1 MNFPEINPNH
11 DFSYFNDGC
20 DPPATEFQVSDYLML
35 DDGFGEDNSSSQS
48 MASSEQVPSG
58 SSSGYSGATSR
69 NNSMQVIMMPTL
81 DYSTATGSL
90 ICYFLK
96 KKKNKVYMI
105 NFFLFLEDQN
115 DNLVCSLIFNLYIF
129 IENARME

>member
-1 MNFPEINPNH
+1 
-11 DFSYFNDGC
+11 
-20 DPPATEFQVSDYLML
+20 
-35 DDGFGEDNSSSQS
+35 

-81 DYSTATGSL
+81 DYSTATSSL

-96 KKKNKVYMI
+96 KKEKESI
-105 NFFLFLEDQN
+105 QD
-115 DNLVCSLIFNLYIF
+115 
-129 IENARME
+129 

>member
-1 MNFPEINPNH
+1 MEACPRHNLFMSLPLSTTCQPPLLYAMNFPEINPKH
-11 DFSYFNDGC
+11 DFSYFNEGF

-81 DYSTATGSL
+81 DYSTATSSL

-96 KKKNKVYMI
+96 KKEK
-105 NFFLFLEDQN
+105 
-115 DNLVCSLIFNLYIF
+115 
-129 IENARME
+129 